1 MNRKKIASKPAPKI
15 NLDNDPHHVAL
26 RMRGLAR
33 FIENA
38 GGNKEHADPIDF
50 TAAYF
55 IATELE
61 EMAEHLEGV

>member
-1 MNRKKIASKPAPKI
+1 MAKKKIAPKPLPKVD
-15 NLDNDPHHVAL
+15 LDHDPHHVAL

-33 FIENA
+33 LIENA
-38 GGNKEHADPIDF
+38 GGNKDNADPIDF

-61 EMAEHLEGV
+61 EMAAGLEDA

>member
-1 MNRKKIASKPAPKI
+1 VNRKKIASKPAPKI

-33 FIENA
+33 LIENA
-38 GGNKEHADPIDF
+38 GGNKDNADPIDF

-61 EMAEHLEGV
+61 EMAAGLEDA